1 MTVDSINFML
11 FSTSGTVSKNGKMN
25 RRFNSI
31 WSLTFFVSFTC
42 LLAASPRANTLS
54 FEQALRQ
61 MQGTNKALSAAK
73 LEVLQQQY
81 ERQAVR
87 GLYYPTIGMH
97 GRYSRID
104 EAISID
110 LNDIRSAILFA
121 HADNPALGN
130 QLPSFETSIQDEE
143 FWNLNASLKWPIY
156 TGGRIRA
163 ANRAAEAQL
172 DETGEKLEQVESE
185 LFTELV
191 QRYFGLRLAKE
202 VVGVR
207 QHVLA
212 GMKKHLE
219 NAQALEKSGMVP
231 RAERL
236 HAEVFHA
243 EAEREYQKALREVEM
258 VETALS
264 NTLSVSDIIEPTS
277 KLFVFRGI
285 GPVSEFQS
293 KAIENNPILKQVAS
307 QRELAHQA
315 SRIEAGRFQPEV
327 FVFGQREVYEADL
340 TLLEPNWVAG
350 IGVNFNLFEGFSRQ
364 NRLRAARTRERRI
377 AALGEKAQL
386 DISALVEKR
395 YHQLINALEQYESTT
410 SALVFAEEYL
420 RVRVRAFEEGL
431 GVSLNVV
438 DAQLAFSR
446 VQIDRLTAM
455 YRFDVSLARLLE
467 TSGHSELFETYRNRN
482 DVEVEHEK

>member
-1 MTVDSINFML
+1 
-11 FSTSGTVSKNGKMN
+11 MN
-25 RRFNSI
+25 RRFHPI
-31 WSLTFFVSFTC
+31 WSFAIFVSFTC
-42 LLAASPRANTLS
+42 LLTDSTGASELS
-54 FEQALRQ
+54 FEHALRQ

-73 LEVLQQQY
+73 LDVLQQQY
-81 ERQAVR
+81 ARQAIR
-87 GLYYPTIGMH
+87 GLHYPTITMQ

-104 EAISID
+104 DAISID

-121 HADNPALGN
+121 HSGNPALAN
-130 QLPSFETSIQDEE
+130 QLPSFETSIQDED
-143 FWNLNASLKWPIY
+143 FWNLNASLTWPIY

-172 DETGEKLEQVESE
+172 DETGEKLEQVEGA

-207 QHVLA
+207 RQVLA

-219 NAQALEKSGMVP
+219 DAKALEKTGMIS

-243 EAEREYQKALREVEM
+243 EAEREYQKALRDVEI

-277 KLFVFRGI
+277 ELFVFGGI
-285 GPVSEFQS
+285 EPATEFQA
-293 KAIENNPILKQVAS
+293 KALEHNPILKQVAS

-315 SRIEAGRFQPEV
+315 SRIEAGRFHPEV
-327 FVFGQREVYEADL
+327 FVFGQREIYEDDL
-340 TLLEPNWVAG
+340 TLLEPKWVAG
-350 IGVNFNLFEGFSRQ
+350 IGVNFSLFEGFAKH

-377 AALGEKAQL
+377 AELGEKAES
-386 DISALVEKR
+386 DISALVEER
-395 YHQLINALEQYESTT
+395 YHQLLNALEQYESTA
-410 SALVFAEEYL
+410 SAFAFAEEYL
-420 RVRVRAFEEGL
+420 RVRVRAFEEGM
-431 GVSLNVV
+431 GVSLDVV

-455 YRFDVSLARLLE
+455 YAFDVSLARLLE
-467 TSGHSELFETYRNRN
+467 TSGHSALFETYRNRN
-482 DVEVEHEK
+482 DVEVDHEK

>member
-1 MTVDSINFML
+1 
-11 FSTSGTVSKNGKMN
+11 
-25 RRFNSI
+25 
-31 WSLTFFVSFTC
+31 
-42 LLAASPRANTLS
+42 
-54 FEQALRQ
+54 
-61 MQGTNKALSAAK
+61 
-73 LEVLQQQY
+73 
-81 ERQAVR
+81 
-87 GLYYPTIGMH
+87 
-97 GRYSRID
+97 
-104 EAISID
+104 